1 MENRPGEEQTLPV
14 GVKKI
19 FLSQLKAS
27 RDMIWPHTGSG
38 DGVQSAEAINSTF
51 YHL

>member
-14 GVKKI
+14 GAKKMFFI
-19 FLSQLKAS
+19 PIKG
-27 RDMIWPHTGSG
+27 DMIWPHTGSG

-51 YHL
+51 SHL